1 MLEHHFLDINVGEC
15 PLGACK
21 SPSQFHNFVKCGPLI
36 PGIIHFFHASCIGL
50 VPVLQNYHNLVLVIF
65 VGYLLECS

>member
-1 MLEHHFLDINVGEC
+1 MLEHLLLDINVGEC

-21 SPSQFHNFVKCGPLI
+21 SLSQFHTFVKCGPFI
-36 PGIIHFFHASCIGL
+36 FNRIHPFHASCMGF
-50 VPVLQNYHNLVLVIF
+50 VPIFQNYHNLVLAIY